1 MKLGPVYPAR
11 RASPAKKKQK
21 TDEADDAEEESS
33 VFRIQTTA
41 MLLTYHIREFTE
53 ENLVEMQTHFMELYP
68 NAKISLALELTK
80 EGETHQHVY
89 LQNDKKIDC
98 ALTHFDYSGSP
109 AVDCQSN
116 RVKGSGFNTAC
127 DRGHFYLQCK
137 YKIGSVV
144 RKTNHEIMQ
153 VKQQWIMTLFQSG
166 KIEIEDVVD
175 CSGEY
180 NCLTVPGKRDMEC
193 LIAQKREMK
202 TRVKRQQVKEY
213 LDTTLVEFKSYAEID
228 KWKEQYL
235 TMLTRY
241 KFLVIYGTKSNTGKT
256 ELAKSLFKNPHIMR
270 GSIDWKPYD
279 DEKHDAIIFD
289 DIKGLNI
296 YSYVSDNRALFQA
309 GCDTYPVHTT
319 SNGGANAYAF
329 NVYVYQKPMII
340 TTNFPVMKEY
350 KGYPTWVYQ
359 NCHILHITCDTH
371 YKNTPKEH
379 VIEQVY
385 AKDGVDA
392 DGKFVGFY
400 KN

>member
-1 MKLGPVYPAR
+1 
-11 RASPAKKKQK
+11 
-21 TDEADDAEEESS
+21 
-33 VFRIQTTA
+33 
-41 MLLTYHIREFTE
+41 
-53 ENLVEMQTHFMELYP
+53 
-68 NAKISLALELTK
+68 
-80 EGETHQHVY
+80 
-89 LQNDKKIDC
+89 
-98 ALTHFDYSGSP
+98 
-109 AVDCQSN
+109 
-116 RVKGSGFNTAC
+116 
-127 DRGHFYLQCK
+127 
-137 YKIGSVV
+137 
-144 RKTNHEIMQ
+144 
-153 VKQQWIMTLFQSG
+153 MTLFQSG
-166 KIEIEDVVD
+166 KIAIEDVID
-175 CSGEY
+175 CAAEY

-202 TRVKRQQVKEY
+202 TRVKRQQVKDH
-213 LDTTLVEFKSYAEID
+213 LDSTLVEFKSYAEID

-256 ELAKSLFKNPHIMR
+256 ELAKSLFKNAHIMR
-270 GSIDWKPYD
+270 GSIDWKSYD
-279 DEKHDAIIFD
+279 DDKHDAIIFD

-296 YSYVSDNRALFQA
+296 YSYISDNRALFQA

-329 NVYVYQKPMII
+329 NVYVYRKPMIV
-340 TTNFPVMKEY
+340 TTNFAVMKEF
-350 KGYPTWVYQ
+350 KGHPTWAYQ

-392 DGKFVGFY
+392 DGKFVGIF